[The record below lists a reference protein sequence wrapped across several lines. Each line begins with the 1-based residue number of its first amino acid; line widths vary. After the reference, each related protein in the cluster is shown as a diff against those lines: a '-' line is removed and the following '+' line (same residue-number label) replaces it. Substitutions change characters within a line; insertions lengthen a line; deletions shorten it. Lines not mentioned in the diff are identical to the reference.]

1 MHRFTFFLSLVTRMF
16 QINKQVHWVLKGDR
30 LSPGKYYFLV
40 EGRVVS
46 QHRLSLFPNISGPCL
61 FQLF

>member
-1 MHRFTFFLSLVTRMF
+1 
-16 QINKQVHWVLKGDR
+16 

-40 EGRVVS
+40 EGRIVS

-61 FQLF
+61 FQLFWSLRLEV